1 MTACT
6 FSHLTF
12 FVFFKGCWRDW
23 QSGTGTGNALRGHSN
38 CVCLH
43 VVLVAR
49 NCAHFFGDSGSY
61 EFAHYKT
68 LYPRHA
74 WRFQKENWPDNQ
86 RQTCKFIL
94 ILFLTVSSTHAVL
107 KFLSLPNFCQKRKMY
122 FRSMETSR
130 EIVEEIDN
138 PEPEPEMP
146 SEATSGPTGS
156 GLDVQGMQESFRKR
170 SDQISRGR
178 PVTFF
183 FLFWPQASLSS
194 RSWRPFQVPYQYWV
208 ETSRPEQLRFKV

>member
-1 MTACT
+1 MLWKNTPQNK
-6 FSHLTF
+6 FVKSLLNNLYFQSFNIF

-23 QSGTGTGNALRGHSN
+23 QSRTRTGNALRGHSN

-74 WRFQKENWPDNQ
+74 GRFQKKNWPDNQ

-130 EIVEEIDN
+130 EIRQNFAINGWN
-138 PEPEPEMP
+138 P
-146 SEATSGPTGS
+146 SASAVCSHVLSFSFSFLFCGFLWFHY
-156 GLDVQGMQESFRKR
+156 LDVQGMQECFRKR
-170 SDQISRGR
+170 I
-178 PVTFF
+178 
-183 FLFWPQASLSS
+183 
-194 RSWRPFQVPYQYWV
+194 
-208 ETSRPEQLRFKV
+208 

>member
-1 MTACT
+1 M
-6 FSHLTF
+6 
-12 FVFFKGCWRDW
+12 
-23 QSGTGTGNALRGHSN
+23 
-38 CVCLH
+38 
-43 VVLVAR
+43 VLVAR

-61 EFAHYKT
+61 EFAHYPA

-74 WRFQKENWPDNQ
+74 GRFQKKNWPDNQ

-130 EIVEEIDN
+130 EIRQNFAINGWN
-138 PEPEPEMP
+138 P
-146 SEATSGPTGS
+146 SASTVSSHVLSFFSFLFCGFLWFHY
-156 GLDVQGMQESFRKR
+156 LDVQGMQESFRKR

-178 PVTFF
+178 SVTFF

-208 ETSRPEQLRFKV
+208 ETSRPEQLLLKV